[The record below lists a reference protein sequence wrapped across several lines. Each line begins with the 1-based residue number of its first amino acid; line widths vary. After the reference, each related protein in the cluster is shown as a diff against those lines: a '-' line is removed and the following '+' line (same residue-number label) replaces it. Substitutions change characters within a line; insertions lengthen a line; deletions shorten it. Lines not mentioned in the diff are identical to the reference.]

1 MVGGGTREGW
11 GYTVSRDRCEGCGD
25 RARRRRGR
33 TRRRETTRSVT
44 VWCVACVCDLCI
56 YLSFG
61 RNRCSRRGGDASVV
75 ADEAAAA
82 LVSCVDVR
90 RKRRSGG
97 WSAGL
102 DRSRERPDRLERR
115 FRRAL
120 GRGPGGDSRRRRRD
134 RSVRCRRAP
143 PCPCFCL
150 GTAEKPRSAV
160 RTAPAK
166 LETEPRRRASSP
178 LRMMSHMTAWMS
190 SEASRRRANFSA
202 RATGRCVARRST
214 TRTPWDPTRSL
225 ACERLDRRRYRN
237 P

>member
-1 MVGGGTREGW
+1 MVGGGHARDG

-25 RARRRRGR
+25 ARAAAEAERG
-33 TRRRETTRSVT
+33 RRETTRSVT
-44 VWCVACVCDLCI
+44 VRCVACVCDLCI

-75 ADEAAAA
+75 ADEAAARA
-82 LVSCVDVR
+82 GVVVAACAGRDVR
-90 RKRRSGG
+90 AGG
-97 WSAGL
+97 ARAL

-143 PCPCFCL
+143 VMSMFL
-150 GTAEKPRSAV
+150 FGYVPRSHGALCG
-160 RTAPAK
+160 TAPAK

-190 SEASRRRANFSA
+190 SEALMTPSPNFSA
-202 RATGRCVARRST
+202 RATDVVSPGGQRRVH
-214 TRTPWDPTRSL
+214 L
-225 ACERLDRRRYRN
+225 GIRRDLSHASD
-237 P
+237 